1 MPAECGLVARHAMPS
16 KDAGPTA
23 SASNAAPSR
32 RRIPFPRSGLHSPL
46 SPEALETH
54 RAAIT
59 GHCYR
64 MLGSSFD
71 AEDAAQETMVRA
83 WRSRSGFDARS
94 SVRTWLYRIATNVC
108 LDELKDRRRRARP
121 MEEGAPGP
129 PDIQEEHL
137 GQEPATHWLEP
148 IADARALPPGE
159 GPSGDESP
167 AERAMLKQSLR
178 LAFAAALQRLA
189 PRQRA
194 SLLLTE
200 VLGFSAA
207 ETAHTLGTSV
217 ASVNSALQRARAT
230 LPAPAPNDSPE
241 LSEQQEALLDRYVE
255 AFARYDVSSLTRL
268 MRQDVSFCMPPFR
281 LWLQGP
287 EAVERWMRGLG
298 AGCEGS
304 RFYRTE
310 ANGLPAFAQWRV
322 DPAGGHRAWAL
333 IVLELAGD
341 RIAGVNNFL
350 DVDRLFPGFGL
361 PLTLPPGAAIEPVAP
376 PAPRGSALG
385 PP

>member
-1 MPAECGLVARHAMPS
+1 M
-16 KDAGPTA
+16 
-23 SASNAAPSR
+23 
-32 RRIPFPRSGLHSPL
+32 HSPL

-54 RAAIT
+54 RAVIT

-71 AEDAAQETMVRA
+71 AEDAAQETLLRA
-83 WRSRSGFDARS
+83 WRSRSGFDGRS

-108 LDELKDRRRRARP
+108 LDEIKDRRRRHRP
-121 MEEGAPGP
+121 MEEGPPGP
-129 PDIQEEHL
+129 LDIHEEHL

-148 IADARALPPGE
+148 IADARALPQGE
-159 GPSGDESP
+159 SPATGENP
-167 AERAMLKQSLR
+167 AERAILKQSLR

-189 PRQRA
+189 PKQRA
-194 SLLLTE
+194 ALLLTE

-230 LPAPAPNDSPE
+230 LPAPTPE
-241 LSEQQEALLDRYVE
+241 DTPEVSKRQEALLDRYVD
-255 AFARYDVSSLTRL
+255 AFERYDVSSLTRL

-281 LWLQGP
+281 LWVRGP
-287 EAVERWMRGLG
+287 EAVERWMLGLG

-304 RFYRTE
+304 RFYRT
-310 ANGLPAFAQWRV
+310 AASGLPAFAQWRV

-333 IVLELAGD
+333 IVLELTGD
-341 RIAGVNNFL
+341 RVAGVNNFL

-361 PLTLPPGAAIEPVAP
+361 PLRLAPGAPIQPVA
-376 PAPRGSALG
+376 AVTSRGPILG
-385 PP
+385 GP

>member
-1 MPAECGLVARHAMPS
+1 
-16 KDAGPTA
+16 
-23 SASNAAPSR
+23 
-32 RRIPFPRSGLHSPL
+32 LHSPL
-46 SPEALETH
+46 SSEALETH
-54 RAAIT
+54 RAVIT

-71 AEDAAQETMVRA
+71 AEDAAQETLVRA

-108 LDELKDRRRRARP
+108 LDELKDRRRRHRP
-121 MEEGAPGP
+121 IEEGPPGP
-129 PDIQEEHL
+129 VDISEEHL
-137 GQEPATHWLEP
+137 GQEPGEHWLEP
-148 IADARALPPGE
+148 IADARALPHGE
-159 GPSGDESP
+159 SLKGSESLGSESP

-189 PRQRA
+189 PKQRA

-207 ETAHTLGTSV
+207 ETADTLGTSV

-230 LPAPAPNDSPE
+230 LPKPAPDDAPQ
-241 LSEQQEALLDRYVE
+241 LSERQEALLDRYVE
-255 AFARYDVSSLTRL
+255 AFERYDVSSLTRL
-268 MRQDVSFCMPPFR
+268 MRHDVAFCMPPFR
-281 LWLQGP
+281 LWLRGP
-287 EAVERWMRGLG
+287 EAVERWMLGLG

-304 RFYRTE
+304 RFQRT
-310 ANGLPAFAQWRV
+310 AASGLPAFAQWRL

-333 IVLELAGD
+333 IVLEVADD

-350 DVDRLFPGFGL
+350 DVDRLFPAFGL
-361 PLTLPPGAAIEPVAP
+361 PLALAPGAPIRPTAP
-376 PAPRGSALG
+376 PRRTFGG
-385 PP
+385 P